1 MMAGDGWLRPAAVTI
16 SLALH
21 TFALWQFGG
30 SASASHVMQP
40 DRQVSVTQLNLIAPT
55 AKPNDV
61 ESVSDTEPLPEPKQL
76 PKKEP
81 VQPKPKPV
89 KQEAV
94 AEKALPPKPESKPK
108 ARQERPKKNRKTPSK
123 TQHQQAA
130 QQSQSAPPAIDK
142 GLIAEARQHYLAMV
156 MAHIEA
162 HKFYPPTA
170 RRRGIQ
176 GDVRISFLLLA
187 DGTTKQIRTNG
198 SSRILQT
205 AAKTAVIKAIPMPK
219 PPSVIHCPM
228 HCEFAMRYVLD

>member
-1 MMAGDGWLRPAAVTI
+1 MMAGDGWLRPAAVAV

-40 DRQVSVTQLNLIAPT
+40 DRQVSVTRLNLIAPT

-61 ESVSDTEPLPEPKQL
+61 ESVSDTEPLPEAEQHPE
-76 PKKEP
+76 KKPARPEP
-81 VQPKPKPV
+81 VRQKT
-89 KQEAV
+89 V
-94 AEKALPPKPESKPK
+94 AEKPLSPKTESRPK
-108 ARQERPKKNRKTPSK
+108 EQPKKNRKTPPK

-130 QQSQSAPPAIDK
+130 QQTRPAPPAIDK
-142 GLIAEARQHYLAMV
+142 GVMAEARQRYLAML

-162 HKFYPPTA
+162 HKFYPSTA

-187 DGTTKQIRTNG
+187 DGTTKQIRANG

-205 AAKTAVIKAIPMPK
+205 AAKTAVIKAVPMPQ

-228 HCEFAMRYVLD
+228 HCEFAMRYALNRKTRR